1 MPTRRASGSI
11 THTISRAAIPV
22 TDYDNT
28 SETRP
33 LRRRS
38 GANAILLLIV
48 LIGLALGGWKL
59 RAWWLSH
66 QQSIAAGNIAAPA
79 TEPDDLQTSLASLR
93 REQHALAQRLSDLAG
108 TDKVLR
114 DEVLGVGERAALLE
128 QSVTRIA
135 GPRAQG
141 EQALR
146 LDEADLLLT
155 IGQQQ
160 LQLLGDLPSALH
172 AYALADATLAASPD
186 SNLLDLRQTLAQE
199 IAALRALPADPRATL
214 SGQLDAMQAALDVA
228 PSLTAAPVITATRK
242 PLLDRLFGS
251 MVSVQHRDAG
261 DLLNPSTREAG
272 MTALRLE
279 FTIARL
285 ALERRDA
292 RAFDASLTR
301 IDAWLPRLFANGG
314 ARQQAQS
321 QLTKMRA
328 QPLRIDLPVLGSSLD
343 ALRRLRAS
351 QPPAA
356 MPMQDPPAAPAT
368 NPSATPSNPTGMQ

>member
-1 MPTRRASGSI
+1 M
-11 THTISRAAIPV
+11 
-22 TDYDNT
+22 TDYDN
-28 SETRP
+28 SSDTRP
-33 LRRRS
+33 VRRGS
-38 GANAILLLIV
+38 GANVILLLIV
-48 LIGLALGGWKL
+48 LLGLALGGWKL
-59 RAWWLSH
+59 RAWWMSH
-66 QQSIAAGNIAAPA
+66 QQSIAAGNIATLVP
-79 TEPDDLQTSLASLR
+79 EPDDLRTSLASLR
-93 REQHALAQRLSDLAG
+93 REQHALAQRFSDLAS
-108 TDKVLR
+108 TDRVLR
-114 DEVLGVGERAALLE
+114 DEVLGVGERAVLLE
-128 QSVTRIA
+128 QSVARIA

-160 LQLLGDLPSALH
+160 LQLLGDVPSALH

-186 SNLLDLRQTLAQE
+186 ANLLDLRQTLVQE

-228 PSLTAAPVITATRK
+228 PSLTATPVGTGARK
-242 PLLDRLFGS
+242 PLLDRMLGN
-251 MVSVQHRDAG
+251 MVSVQHRDTG
-261 DLLNPSTREAG
+261 DLLGPSAREAG
-272 MTALRLE
+272 MTGLRLE

-292 RAFDASLTR
+292 RAFEVSLTR
-301 IDAWLPRLFANGG
+301 IDAWLPRLFAKGG

-321 QLTKMRA
+321 QLTRMRA

-351 QPPAA
+351 QPSEA
-356 MPMQDPPAAPAT
+356 MPIQPTPAPSSTTPASPT
-368 NPSATPSNPTGMQ
+368 SRSAGTQ